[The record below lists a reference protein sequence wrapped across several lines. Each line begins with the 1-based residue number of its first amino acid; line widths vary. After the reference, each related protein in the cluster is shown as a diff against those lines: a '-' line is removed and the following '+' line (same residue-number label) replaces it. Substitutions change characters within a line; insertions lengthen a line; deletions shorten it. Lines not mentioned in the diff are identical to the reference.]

1 MTHCQLLKFV
11 PLTLLIVTLAAG
23 CSAPQP
29 KSRQALPAPLTSES
43 QTTAVKQ
50 ELDTDLAVIRSAL
63 TDAEE
68 AWQAGAWRTALSHIV
83 SYRQVVLPSPEE
95 QRRQYL
101 EAMIAIQQGEYNKA
115 KDHLTDLIRRDDY
128 VLEHD
133 PIALRLSLYQQA
145 RLHHDLLVILVEGSY
160 LLNQPLTEARLK
172 DQIVLD
178 QALAIAS
185 LSEPE
190 LKRVSKQLSAYEL
203 PLLEAAI
210 RSRVARQDRIGI
222 ALCQAWSPIDSI
234 ERNLTTLCSADPQ
247 VNSDAIIVALP
258 LSGRLKV
265 AGEAILDGILSRQL
279 GGEAVGSLTIIDT
292 ASEPLDELVRL
303 MNESVTPPTL
313 IGPLQKD
320 KLDALARAPQP
331 TLGKIV
337 ALNSLEAS
345 SLPPTNWIQLSLS
358 PEAQAAALAE
368 QVYAAQARRVIIIR
382 PLSDWGARTLV
393 AFTETWNHLG
403 GQVVT
408 TATYR
413 SQTDYETAIQAALGV
428 ADSAVRRRELG
439 RAAGLSTYLQNR
451 RRQDI
456 DAIILLASNPEEAR
470 SIKPLLAF
478 HFANDIPAYSLSVI
492 NQLPAELNHSD
503 LDGLYTLDIENFNPI
518 PTEQALSAPLARL
531 TALGQDAHHFAQH
544 TGRGDGPLRSMTR
557 GSIAIQ
563 WIDEMGIVQ
572 HRWTLHQYNR
582 QRLERQR

>member
-128 VLEHD
+128 ALEHD

-145 RLHHDLLVILVEGSY
+145 RLHHDLSVILVEGSY

-234 ERNLTTLCSADPQ
+234 ERSLTTLCSADPQ
-247 VNSDAIIVALP
+247 VNSGAIIVALP

-331 TLGKIV
+331 TPGKIV
-337 ALNSLEAS
+337 ALNSLDAS

-413 SQTDYETAIQAALGV
+413 GQTDYETAIQAALGV

-492 NQLPAELNHSD
+492 NHLPTELNHSD

-531 TALGQDAHHFAQH
+531 TALGQDAHHFAQYI
-544 TGRGDGPLRSMTR
+544 GRGDGPLRSMTR

>member
-128 VLEHD
+128 ALEHD

-145 RLHHDLLVILVEGSY
+145 RLHHDLSVILVEGSY

-234 ERNLTTLCSADPQ
+234 ERSLTTLCSADPQ

-331 TLGKIV
+331 TPGKIV
-337 ALNSLEAS
+337 ALNSLDAS

-413 SQTDYETAIQAALGV
+413 GQTDYETAIQAALGV

-492 NQLPAELNHSD
+492 NQLPTELNHSD

-544 TGRGDGPLRSMTR
+544 IGRGDGPLRSMTR

>member
-128 VLEHD
+128 ALEHD

-145 RLHHDLLVILVEGSY
+145 RLHHDLSVILVEGSY

-222 ALCQAWSPIDSI
+222 VLCQAWSPIDSI
-234 ERNLTTLCSADPQ
+234 ERSLTTLCSADPQ

-279 GGEAVGSLTIIDT
+279 GGEAVGSLTVIDT

-320 KLDALARAPQP
+320 KLNALARAPQP
-331 TLGKIV
+331 TPGKIV
-337 ALNSLEAS
+337 ALNSLDAS

-413 SQTDYETAIQAALGV
+413 GQTDYETAIQAALGV

-492 NQLPAELNHSD
+492 NQLPTELNHSD

-531 TALGQDAHHFAQH
+531 TALGQDAHHFAQYI
-544 TGRGDGPLRSMTR
+544 GRGDGPLRSMTR

>member
-50 ELDTDLAVIRSAL
+50 ELDTDLAMIRSAL
-63 TDAEE
+63 TNAEE

-128 VLEHD
+128 ALEHD

-145 RLHHDLLVILVEGSY
+145 RLHHDLSVILVEGSY

-234 ERNLTTLCSADPQ
+234 ERSLTSLCSADPQ

-320 KLDALARAPQP
+320 KLDTLARAPQP
-331 TLGKIV
+331 TPGKIV
-337 ALNSLEAS
+337 ALNSLDAS

-413 SQTDYETAIQAALGV
+413 GQTDYETAIQAALGV

-492 NQLPAELNHSD
+492 NQLPTELNHSD

-531 TALGQDAHHFAQH
+531 TALGQDAHHFAQYI
-544 TGRGDGPLRSMTR
+544 GRGDGPLRSMTR

>member
-50 ELDTDLAVIRSAL
+50 ELDTDLAMIRSAL
-63 TDAEE
+63 TNAEE

-128 VLEHD
+128 ALEHD

-145 RLHHDLLVILVEGSY
+145 RLHHDLSVILVEGSY

-234 ERNLTTLCSADPQ
+234 ERSLTALCSADPQ

-320 KLDALARAPQP
+320 KLDTLARAPQP
-331 TLGKIV
+331 TPGKIV
-337 ALNSLEAS
+337 ALNSLDAS

-413 SQTDYETAIQAALGV
+413 GQTDYETAIQAALGV

-492 NQLPAELNHSD
+492 NQLPTELNHSD

-531 TALGQDAHHFAQH
+531 TALGQDAHHFAQYI
-544 TGRGDGPLRSMTR
+544 GRGDGPLRSMTR

>member
-145 RLHHDLLVILVEGSY
+145 RLHHDLSVILVEGSY

-331 TLGKIV
+331 TPGKIV

>member
-128 VLEHD
+128 ALEHD

-145 RLHHDLLVILVEGSY
+145 RLHHDLSVILVEGSY

-222 ALCQAWSPIDSI
+222 ALCQAWSLIDSI
-234 ERNLTTLCSADPQ
+234 ERSLTTLCSADPQ

-279 GGEAVGSLTIIDT
+279 GGEAVGSLTLIDT

-320 KLDALARAPQP
+320 KLDTLARAPQP
-331 TLGKIV
+331 TPGKIV

-413 SQTDYETAIQAALGV
+413 GQTDYETAIQAALGV

-492 NQLPAELNHSD
+492 NQLPTELNHSD

-531 TALGQDAHHFAQH
+531 TALGQDAHHFAQYI
-544 TGRGDGPLRSMTR
+544 GRGDGPLRSMTR

>member
-50 ELDTDLAVIRSAL
+50 ELDTDLAMIRSAL
-63 TDAEE
+63 TNAEE

-128 VLEHD
+128 ALEHD

-145 RLHHDLLVILVEGSY
+145 RLHHDLSVILVEGSY

-234 ERNLTTLCSADPQ
+234 ERSLTALCSADPQ

-320 KLDALARAPQP
+320 KLDTLARAPQP
-331 TLGKIV
+331 TPGKIV
-337 ALNSLEAS
+337 ALNSLDAS

-413 SQTDYETAIQAALGV
+413 GQTDYETAIQAALGV

-492 NQLPAELNHSD
+492 NQLPTELNHSD

-531 TALGQDAHHFAQH
+531 TALGQDAHHFAQYI
-544 TGRGDGPLRSMTR
+544 GRGDGPLRSMTR

-572 HRWTLHQYNR
+572 HRWTLHKYNR

>member
-145 RLHHDLLVILVEGSY
+145 RLHHDLSVILVEGSY

>member
-128 VLEHD
+128 ALEHD

-145 RLHHDLLVILVEGSY
+145 RLHHDLSVILVEGSY

-222 ALCQAWSPIDSI
+222 ALCQAWSPIDAI
-234 ERNLTTLCSADPQ
+234 ERSLTTLCSADPQ

-331 TLGKIV
+331 TPGKIV

-413 SQTDYETAIQAALGV
+413 GQTDYETAIQAALGV

-492 NQLPAELNHSD
+492 NQLPTELNHSD

-531 TALGQDAHHFAQH
+531 TALGQDAHHFAQYI
-544 TGRGDGPLRSMTR
+544 GRGDGPLRSMTR

>member
-128 VLEHD
+128 ALEHD

-145 RLHHDLLVILVEGSY
+145 RLHHDLSVILVEGSY

-234 ERNLTTLCSADPQ
+234 ERSLTTLCSADPQ

-279 GGEAVGSLTIIDT
+279 GGEAVGSLTLIDT

-331 TLGKIV
+331 TPGKIV
-337 ALNSLEAS
+337 ALNSLDAS

-413 SQTDYETAIQAALGV
+413 GQTDYETAIQAALGV

-492 NQLPAELNHSD
+492 NQLPTELNHSD

-531 TALGQDAHHFAQH
+531 TALGQDAHHFAQYI
-544 TGRGDGPLRSMTR
+544 GRGDGPLRSMTR

>member
-11 PLTLLIVTLAAG
+11 SLTLLIVTLAAG

-128 VLEHD
+128 ALEHD

-145 RLHHDLLVILVEGSY
+145 RLHHDLSVILVEGSY

-234 ERNLTTLCSADPQ
+234 ERSLTTLCSADPQ

-279 GGEAVGSLTIIDT
+279 GGEAVGSLTLIDT

-320 KLDALARAPQP
+320 KLDTLARAPQP
-331 TLGKIV
+331 TPGKIV

-413 SQTDYETAIQAALGV
+413 GQTDYETAIQAALGV

-492 NQLPAELNHSD
+492 NQLPTELNHSD

-531 TALGQDAHHFAQH
+531 TALGQDAHHFAQYI
-544 TGRGDGPLRSMTR
+544 GRGDGPLRSMTR

>member
-128 VLEHD
+128 ALEHD

-145 RLHHDLLVILVEGSY
+145 RLHHDLSVILVEGSY

-234 ERNLTTLCSADPQ
+234 ERSLTTLCSADPQ

-320 KLDALARAPQP
+320 KLDTLARAPQP
-331 TLGKIV
+331 TPGKIV

-413 SQTDYETAIQAALGV
+413 GQTDYETAIQAALGV

-492 NQLPAELNHSD
+492 NQLPTELNHSD

-531 TALGQDAHHFAQH
+531 TALGQDAHHFAQYI
-544 TGRGDGPLRSMTR
+544 GRGDGPLRSMTR

>member
-128 VLEHD
+128 ALEHD

-145 RLHHDLLVILVEGSY
+145 RLHHDLSVILVEGSY

-234 ERNLTTLCSADPQ
+234 ERSLTTLCSADPQ

-279 GGEAVGSLTIIDT
+279 GGEAIGSLTIIDT

-320 KLDALARAPQP
+320 KLDTLARAPQP
-331 TLGKIV
+331 TPGKIV
-337 ALNSLEAS
+337 ALNSLDAS

-413 SQTDYETAIQAALGV
+413 GQTDYETAIQAALGV

-492 NQLPAELNHSD
+492 NQLPTELNHSD
-503 LDGLYTLDIENFNPI
+503 LDGLYTLDIENLNPI

-531 TALGQDAHHFAQH
+531 TALGQDAHHFAQYI
-544 TGRGDGPLRSMTR
+544 GRGDGPLRSMTR

>member
-1 MTHCQLLKFV
+1 
-11 PLTLLIVTLAAG
+11 
-23 CSAPQP
+23 
-29 KSRQALPAPLTSES
+29 LTSES

-50 ELDTDLAVIRSAL
+50 EVDTDLAVIRSAL

-83 SYRQVVLPSPEE
+83 SYRQVALPSPEE
-95 QRRQYL
+95 QRLEYL
-101 EAMIAIQQGEYNKA
+101 EAMIAIQQGDYTKTKN
-115 KDHLTDLIRRDDY
+115 HLTDLIRRDDY
-128 VLEHD
+128 ALEHD

-145 RLHHDLLVILVEGSY
+145 RLHHDLSVILVEGSY
-160 LLNQPLTEARLK
+160 LLNRPLTEVRLEE
-172 DQIVLD
+172 QIVLD
-178 QALAIAS
+178 QALVIAS

-210 RSRVARQDRIGI
+210 RSRAARQDRIGI
-222 ALCQAWSPIDSI
+222 ALCQAWSQIDSI
-234 ERNLTTLCSADPQ
+234 ERSLSTLCSADTQ

-265 AGEAILDGILSRQL
+265 AGEAILDGILSSQL
-279 GGEAVGSLTIIDT
+279 GGDDDAGSLTIVDT
-292 ASEPLDELVRL
+292 ASESIDELVRL
-303 MNESVTPPTL
+303 INESVTPPTL

-320 KLDALARAPQP
+320 KLDALARAPRS
-331 TLGKIV
+331 TSGKII
-337 ALNSLEAS
+337 ALNSLEGS
-345 SLPPTNWIQLSLS
+345 SLPPPNWIQLSLS
-358 PEAQAAALAE
+358 PEAQATALAE

-413 SQTDYETAIQAALGV
+413 GQTDYETAIQAALGV

-492 NQLPAELNHSD
+492 NQLPTALNHSD

-531 TALGQDAHHFAQH
+531 TALGQDAHHFAQYI
-544 TGRGDGPLRSMTR
+544 GRGDGPLRSMTQ

>member
-128 VLEHD
+128 ALEHD

-145 RLHHDLLVILVEGSY
+145 RLHHDLSVILVEGSY

-234 ERNLTTLCSADPQ
+234 ERSLTTLCSADPQ
-247 VNSDAIIVALP
+247 VNSDAIIVALT

-279 GGEAVGSLTIIDT
+279 GGEAVGSLTVIDT

-331 TLGKIV
+331 TPGKIV
-337 ALNSLEAS
+337 ALNSLVAS

-413 SQTDYETAIQAALGV
+413 GQTDYETAIQAALGV

-492 NQLPAELNHSD
+492 NQLPTELNHSD

-518 PTEQALSAPLARL
+518 PTEQALSAPLARV
-531 TALGQDAHHFAQH
+531 TALGQDAHHFAQYI
-544 TGRGDGPLRSMTR
+544 GRGDGPLRSMTR

>member
-29 KSRQALPAPLTSES
+29 KSRQALPAPLTFES

-128 VLEHD
+128 ALEHD

-145 RLHHDLLVILVEGSY
+145 RLHHDLSVILVEGSY

-234 ERNLTTLCSADPQ
+234 ERSLTTLCSADPQ

-279 GGEAVGSLTIIDT
+279 GGEAVGSLTVIDT

-320 KLDALARAPQP
+320 KLNALARAPQP
-331 TLGKIV
+331 TPGKIV
-337 ALNSLEAS
+337 ALNSLDAS

-413 SQTDYETAIQAALGV
+413 GQTDYETAIQAALGV

-492 NQLPAELNHSD
+492 NQLPTELNHSD

-531 TALGQDAHHFAQH
+531 TALGQDAHHFAQYI
-544 TGRGDGPLRSMTR
+544 GRGDGPLRSMTR

>member
-23 CSAPQP
+23 YSAPQP

-68 AWQAGAWRTALSHIV
+68 AWHAGAWRTALSHIV

-128 VLEHD
+128 ALEHD

-145 RLHHDLLVILVEGSY
+145 RLHHDLSVILVEGSY

-234 ERNLTTLCSADPQ
+234 ERSLTTLCSADPQ

-279 GGEAVGSLTIIDT
+279 GGEAVGSLTVIDT

-331 TLGKIV
+331 TPGKIV
-337 ALNSLEAS
+337 ALNSLDAS

-413 SQTDYETAIQAALGV
+413 GQTDYETAIQAALGV

-492 NQLPAELNHSD
+492 NQLPTELNHSD

-531 TALGQDAHHFAQH
+531 TALGQDAHHFAQYI
-544 TGRGDGPLRSMTR
+544 GRGDGPLRSMTR

>member
-145 RLHHDLLVILVEGSY
+145 RLHHDLSVILVEGSY

-503 LDGLYTLDIENFNPI
+503 LDGLYTLDIENLNPI

>member
-68 AWQAGAWRTALSHIV
+68 AWQASAWRTALSRIV

-128 VLEHD
+128 ALEHD

-145 RLHHDLLVILVEGSY
+145 RLHHDLSVILVEGSY

-222 ALCQAWSPIDSI
+222 ALCQAWSLIDSI
-234 ERNLTTLCSADPQ
+234 ERSLTTLCSADPQ

-279 GGEAVGSLTIIDT
+279 GGEAVGSLTLIDT

-320 KLDALARAPQP
+320 KLDTLARAPQP
-331 TLGKIV
+331 TPGKIV

-413 SQTDYETAIQAALGV
+413 GQTDYETAIQAALGV

-492 NQLPAELNHSD
+492 NQLPTELNHSD

-531 TALGQDAHHFAQH
+531 TALGQDAHHFAQYI
-544 TGRGDGPLRSMTR
+544 GRGDGPLRSMTR

>member
-128 VLEHD
+128 ALEHD

-145 RLHHDLLVILVEGSY
+145 RLHHDLSVILVEGSY

-234 ERNLTTLCSADPQ
+234 ERSLTTLCSADPQ

-320 KLDALARAPQP
+320 KLDTLARAPQP
-331 TLGKIV
+331 TPGKIV
-337 ALNSLEAS
+337 ALNSLDAS

-413 SQTDYETAIQAALGV
+413 GQTDYETAIQAALGV

-492 NQLPAELNHSD
+492 NQLPTELNHSD

-531 TALGQDAHHFAQH
+531 TALGQDAHHFAQYI
-544 TGRGDGPLRSMTR
+544 GRGDGPLRSMTR

>member
-128 VLEHD
+128 ALEHD

-145 RLHHDLLVILVEGSY
+145 RLHHDLSVILVEGSY

-234 ERNLTTLCSADPQ
+234 ERSLTALCSADPQ

-320 KLDALARAPQP
+320 KLDTLARAPQP
-331 TLGKIV
+331 TPGKIV
-337 ALNSLEAS
+337 ALNSLDAS

-413 SQTDYETAIQAALGV
+413 GQTDYETAIQAALGV

-492 NQLPAELNHSD
+492 NQLPTELNHSD

-531 TALGQDAHHFAQH
+531 TALGQDAHHFAQYI
-544 TGRGDGPLRSMTR
+544 GRGDGPLRSMTR

-572 HRWTLHQYNR
+572 HRWTLHKYNR

>member
-11 PLTLLIVTLAAG
+11 PLTLFIVTLAAG

-128 VLEHD
+128 ALEHD

-145 RLHHDLLVILVEGSY
+145 RLHHDLSVILVEGSY
-160 LLNQPLTEARLK
+160 LLNQPLTEVRLK
-172 DQIVLD
+172 EQIVLD

-234 ERNLTTLCSADPQ
+234 ERSLTTLCSADPQ

-331 TLGKIV
+331 TPGKIV
-337 ALNSLEAS
+337 ALNSLDAS

-413 SQTDYETAIQAALGV
+413 GQTDYETAIQAALGV

-492 NQLPAELNHSD
+492 NQLPTELNHSD

-531 TALGQDAHHFAQH
+531 TALGQDAHHFAQYI
-544 TGRGDGPLRSMTR
+544 GRGDGPLRSMTQ

>member
-23 CSAPQP
+23 CSTPQP

-128 VLEHD
+128 ALEHD

-145 RLHHDLLVILVEGSY
+145 RLHHDLSVILVEGSY

-234 ERNLTTLCSADPQ
+234 ERSLTTLCSADPQ

-331 TLGKIV
+331 TPGKIV
-337 ALNSLEAS
+337 ALNSLDAS

-413 SQTDYETAIQAALGV
+413 GQTDYETAIQAALGV

-492 NQLPAELNHSD
+492 NQLPTELNHSD

-544 TGRGDGPLRSMTR
+544 IGRGDGPLRSMTR

>member
-128 VLEHD
+128 ALEHD

-145 RLHHDLLVILVEGSY
+145 RLHHDLSVILVEGSY

-234 ERNLTTLCSADPQ
+234 ERSLTTLCSADPQ

-265 AGEAILDGILSRQL
+265 AGDAILDGILSRQL

-331 TLGKIV
+331 TPGKIV
-337 ALNSLEAS
+337 ALNSLDAS

-413 SQTDYETAIQAALGV
+413 GQTDYETAIQAALGV

-492 NQLPAELNHSD
+492 NQLPTELNHSD

-531 TALGQDAHHFAQH
+531 TALGQDAHHFAQYI
-544 TGRGDGPLRSMTR
+544 GRGDGPLRSMTR

>member
-128 VLEHD
+128 ALEHD

-145 RLHHDLLVILVEGSY
+145 RLHHDLSVILVEGSY

-234 ERNLTTLCSADPQ
+234 ERSLTTLCSADPQ

-331 TLGKIV
+331 TPGKIV

-358 PEAQAAALAE
+358 PEAQAAALAK

-413 SQTDYETAIQAALGV
+413 GQTDYETAIQAALGV

-492 NQLPAELNHSD
+492 NQLPTELNHSD

-531 TALGQDAHHFAQH
+531 TALGQDAHHFAQYI
-544 TGRGDGPLRSMTR
+544 GRGDGPLRSMTR

>member
-128 VLEHD
+128 ALEHD

-145 RLHHDLLVILVEGSY
+145 RLHHDLSVILVEGSY

-234 ERNLTTLCSADPQ
+234 ERSLTTLCSADPQ

-265 AGEAILDGILSRQL
+265 AGDAILDGILSRQL

-320 KLDALARAPQP
+320 RLDALARAPQP
-331 TLGKIV
+331 TPGKIV
-337 ALNSLEAS
+337 ALNSLDAS

-413 SQTDYETAIQAALGV
+413 GQTDYETAIQAALGV

-492 NQLPAELNHSD
+492 NQLPTELNHSD

-531 TALGQDAHHFAQH
+531 TALGQDAHHFAQYI
-544 TGRGDGPLRSMTR
+544 GRGDGPLRSMTR